1 MATASSLGDS
11 GVGSTA
17 RGIHILDRYG
27 WDSFFQERFAPHAEQ
42 GLSPARV
49 VSEVGPLF
57 RTVDEHG
64 ERIAEVSGRVRHA
77 AQEKSELPAV
87 GDWVALRA
95 EEPAPP
101 STTDDRPRPSTDTRA
116 RASIVAVVA
125 RRTAFSRKAAGQ
137 TTETQVVAA
146 NVDTVFLVSGL
157 DLDFNVRRI
166 ERAVLLARESGAEP
180 VIILSKVDLCPEADA
195 RAAETA
201 KVAPNVS
208 ILKVSNTLGTGVEAL
223 DPWLLPGK
231 TVVLI
236 GSSGVGKSTL
246 VNRLL
251 GEERQSVRTVR
262 EHDHRGKH
270 TTTRRE
276 LLVLPSGALL
286 IDTPGIRELGLLG
299 GGDALGEAFAD
310 IEALALS
317 CAFGD
322 CTHVSEPRC
331 AVRAALESGALDKER
346 FESYLKLKEELVPS
360 RRAPRSRRR

>member
-1 MATASSLGDS
+1 MATASSLGRS
-11 GVGSTA
+11 GVGSTS

-27 WDSFFQERFAPHAEQ
+27 WDSFFQERFAPYAEQ
-42 GLSPARV
+42 GLAPARV

-57 RTVDEHG
+57 RIVDQHG

-95 EEPAPP
+95 DERTP
-101 STTDDRPRPSTDTRA
+101 
-116 RASIVAVVA
+116 RASIFAVVP

-166 ERAVLLARESGAEP
+166 ERAVLLTRESGAQP
-180 VIILSKVDLCPEADA
+180 VIVLSKVDLCSEADA
-195 RAAETA
+195 RAAEAA
-201 KVAPNVS
+201 KVAPNVAV
-208 ILKVSNTLGTGVEAL
+208 LKVSNTLGTGVEAL

-299 GGDALGEAFAD
+299 GENALGEAFAD
-310 IEALALS
+310 IENLAAS
-317 CAFGD
+317 CAFSD
-322 CTHVSEPRC
+322 CTHGAEPRC
-331 AVRAALESGALDKER
+331 AVKGALASGALDAER
-346 FESYLKLKEELVPS
+346 YASYLKLKEELIAPS